1 MTHQIQTDEIFV
13 FGSNTAGRHGKGAAL
28 TAKLKYGAIQGQGV
42 GLVGQSYAI
51 PTKNGRLQTLPLTQ
65 IKDYVD
71 EFIKFAQQSDL
82 NFFVTAIG
90 TGLAGYSHE
99 QIAPMFANAPKNC
112 RLPPEW
118 LDILNIKN
126 TN

>member
-1 MTHQIQTDEIFV
+1 MTHQIQTGEIFV

-28 TAKLKYGAIQGQGV
+28 TAKLHYGAKQGQGV

-51 PTKNGRLQTLPLTQ
+51 PTKNGRLQTLPLSHIQ
-65 IKDYVD
+65 NYVD
-71 EFIKFAQQSDL
+71 EFIEFAKHSNL

-90 TGLAGYSHE
+90 TGLAGYRHE
-99 QIAPMFANAPKNC
+99 QIAPMFADAPKNC

-118 LDILNIKN
+118 LDILNTKM
-126 TN
+126 